1 MVVRSVLTAIVLLV
15 VGVVGGL
22 IGLVLLKGLPGLT
35 GSLLW
40 SPAEHLGE
48 AGGLRPVLFST
59 GVIVGGA
66 VLLVVPIGLAAATW
80 LQEYAPPRLWVEQV
94 RRLIEALAGIP
105 SVLYGL
111 FGFSLFAVGL
121 GWGWSHLTAMA
132 TLALMLLPMVIQTG
146 AEALRVVPNELR
158 EGPRALGATR
168 WETVR
173 YSLLPAAA
181 PGIVTGVL
189 LALGRALGESAAV
202 LLTAGGDLRQPKSLF
217 DQGRP
222 LAAHLYHLT
231 ILDADPRRIWA
242 TAAILVV
249 LVLIVQV
256 TAGWLGA
263 RFQR

>member
-1 MVVRSVLTAIVLLV
+1 MMRAVLTALAVLV

-22 IGLVLLKGLPGLT
+22 IGLVLLKGVPGLS

-40 SPAEHLGE
+40 SAAERLGE

-59 GVIVGGA
+59 VVIVGGA
-66 VLLVVPIGLAAATW
+66 ILLVVPIGLCAATW
-80 LQEYAPPRLWVEQV
+80 LQEYAPPSLWVEQV

-146 AEALRVVPNELR
+146 AEALRTVPNELR

-181 PGIVTGVL
+181 PGIVTGVM

-202 LLTAGGDLRQPKSLF
+202 LLTAGGDLRQPHSLF

-231 ILDADPRRIWA
+231 ILDADPGRIWA
-242 TAAILVV
+242 TAAV
-249 LVLIVQV
+249 LVGLVLTVQV

>member
-1 MVVRSVLTAIVLLV
+1 MRSVLTALVLLV
-15 VGVVGGL
+15 MGVVGGL
-22 IGLVLLKGLPGLT
+22 IGLVLLKGMPGLT
-35 GSLLW
+35 GSFLW

-48 AGGLRPVLFST
+48 AGGLRPVLTST
-59 GVIVGGA
+59 VVIVGGA
-66 VLLVVPIGLAAATW
+66 ILLVVPIGLAAATW

-146 AEALRVVPNELR
+146 AEALRTVPDELR
-158 EGPRALGATR
+158 EGPRALGATK

-173 YSLLPAAA
+173 FSLLPAAA

-202 LLTAGGDLRQPKSLF
+202 LLTAGGDLRQPRSLL

-231 ILDADPRRIWA
+231 ILDADPKRIWA
-242 TAAILVV
+242 TAAVLVGLVLVV
-249 LVLIVQV
+249 QL

>member
-1 MVVRSVLTAIVLLV
+1 MMRAVLTAIALLV

-22 IGLVLLKGLPGLT
+22 IGLVLVKGLPGVS

-40 SPAEHLGE
+40 SAAERLGE
-48 AGGLRPVLFST
+48 AGGLRPVLTST
-59 GVIVGGA
+59 VVIVGGA
-66 VLLVVPIGLAAATW
+66 ILLVVPIGLSAATW
-80 LQEYAPPRLWVEQV
+80 LQEYAPPSLWVEQV

-146 AEALRVVPNELR
+146 AEALRTVPDELR
-158 EGPRALGATR
+158 EGARALGATR

-173 YSLLPAAA
+173 YSLFPAAA

-202 LLTAGGDLRQPKSLF
+202 LLTAGGDLRQPQSLL

-231 ILDADPRRIWA
+231 ILDADPNRIWA
-242 TAAILVV
+242 TAAVLVG
-249 LVLIVQV
+249 LVLIVQL
-256 TAGWLGA
+256 TASWLGA
-263 RFQR
+263 RLQR